1 MLFRWLWT
9 SAQLADAGAFGF
21 RNLLFIDS
29 VAAVIVIIG
38 LFSNKSGALQKEYS
52 IDC

>member
-29 VAAVIVIIG
+29 VAAVIVIIVYTG
-38 LFSNKSGALQKEYS
+38 ENVLITSRS
-52 IDC
+52 